1 MRGRTD
7 CNLSGPHP
15 AAPLDRSSY
24 EIAACVACHEHGTTT
39 GSVSQPEPLPD
50 IATRGVRD
58 VVLTGCGPAGQ
69 FVALLGPIGLSAP
82 VAVPS
87 EVGVAGVGAV
97 LESVVQRAVHADVG
111 HPDQGDGEDARLVLP
126 NTYPSECRGQRCGVR
141 QVVEVCTDTRA
152 SEVAQGSH
160 VRQ

>member
-1 MRGRTD
+1 MSMERLRAVSASLNRCLTSLREGFVT
-7 CNLSGPHP
+7 LSSRVAAQPGSLSLWFGP
-15 AAPLDRSSY
+15 
-24 EIAACVACHEHGTTT
+24 T
-39 GSVSQPEPLPD
+39 
-50 IATRGVRD
+50 
-58 VVLTGCGPAGQ
+58 
-69 FVALLGPIGLSAP
+69 GLSAP

-152 SEVAQGSH
+152 PEVA
-160 VRQ
+160 